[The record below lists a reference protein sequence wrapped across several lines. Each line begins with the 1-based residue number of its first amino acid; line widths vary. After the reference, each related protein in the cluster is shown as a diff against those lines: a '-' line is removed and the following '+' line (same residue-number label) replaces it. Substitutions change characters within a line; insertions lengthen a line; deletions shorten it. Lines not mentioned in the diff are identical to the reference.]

1 MTVLA
6 VKDGFPVLSDFPLHA
21 VSLKSVPS
29 IRYSQ
34 LFLWLSS
41 VKYSS
46 LSQYSQSSRHE
57 RKKFSRQS
65 RMSSLKFRVSGERMK
80 SMRGCKMISSD
91 TTPVKGHSQVTEIR
105 LLRLFLRSFVQ

>member
-1 MTVLA
+1 M
-6 VKDGFPVLSDFPLHA
+6 
-21 VSLKSVPS
+21 KSVPS

-41 VKYSS
+41 VKYYS